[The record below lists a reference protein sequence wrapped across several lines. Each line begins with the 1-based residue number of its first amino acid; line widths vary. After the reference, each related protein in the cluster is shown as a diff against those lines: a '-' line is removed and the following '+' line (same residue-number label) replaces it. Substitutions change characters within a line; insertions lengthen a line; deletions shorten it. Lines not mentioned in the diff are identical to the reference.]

1 MVSYDDFAGLDIRVA
16 MVKDVERIPKSKKLY
31 KLKIDMGKEERTI
44 VAGIAEYYK
53 ENELRGK
60 RIVVLANLEPKTV
73 MGVKSQ
79 GMLLAAEDGEDVAV
93 LVPDRDVKAGA
104 KVR

>member
-16 MVKDVERIPKSKKLY
+16 RVKDVERIPKSKKLY
-31 KLKIDMGKEERTI
+31 KLKIDIGEEERTI

-53 ENELRGK
+53 ENEIRGK
-60 RIVVLANLEPKTV
+60 RIVVLTNLEPKTV

>member
-31 KLKIDMGKEERTI
+31 KLKIDIGEEERTI